1 MGSPLGESGG
11 SDAAPQSSSDRPV
24 SWSIVVSEWR
34 LRKFD
39 LWARWRDLTYEDLEM
54 IDRNRDRLAAALRSK
69 YGLTGDAAETEIT
82 LWLRTLR

>member
-1 MGSPLGESGG
+1 MGSPVGESGG
-11 SDAAPQSSSDRPV
+11 SDAAPQNSSDSPV
-24 SWSIVVSEWR
+24 SWSDVVSEWR

-39 LWARWRDLTYEDLEM
+39 LWARWGDMTYEDVEM
-54 IDRNRDRLAAALRSK
+54 IDRDRLAAALRST